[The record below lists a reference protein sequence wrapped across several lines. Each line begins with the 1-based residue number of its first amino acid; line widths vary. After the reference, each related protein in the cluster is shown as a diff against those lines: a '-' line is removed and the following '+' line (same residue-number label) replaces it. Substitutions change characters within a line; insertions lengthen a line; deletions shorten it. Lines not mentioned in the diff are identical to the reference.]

1 MRLVP
6 VEEYLRFVER
16 DEAVEVGGERVR
28 LAPIKVRRLE
38 PTEEELTDVSTTVW
52 SFPKRGTWGTHKGDY
67 RGNWPP
73 QMARAVILML
83 TKPGDTVVDPMVG
96 SGTTCIEA
104 KLLGRNC
111 VAVDIDYGAVMLT
124 HHRLYWLE
132 RAIEEM
138 GPPPPPDGSVEDV
151 LKARVEVYH
160 GDARNLNLISDSSVD
175 LVATH
180 PPYFNIIK
188 YGSRLDKANL
198 ARARKLSEYLA
209 MLGNIIREA
218 YRILK
223 PGAHLAI
230 LVGDTRKRKHYV
242 PITHHALRVI
252 LETGFILRE
261 EVIKIQHK
269 MKTTREVWRKARRDF
284 LLIYHEKLYI
294 VRKPVDEDDK
304 KRHRLSTA
312 TPP

>member
-6 VEEYLRFVER
+6 VEEYLRFIKR
-16 DEAVEVGGERVR
+16 GGDVEVGGERIR
-28 LAPIKVRRLE
+28 LEPIRVRRLE
-38 PTEEELTDVSTTVW
+38 PTDEELTDVSTTVW
-52 SFPKRGTWGTHKGDY
+52 SFPKRGSWGTHRGDY

-83 TKPGDTVVDPMVG
+83 TEPGDTVIDPMAG

-138 GPPPPPDGSVEDV
+138 GPPNPPDASAEDV
-151 LKARVEVYH
+151 AKAWVKVYH
-160 GDARNLNLISDSSVD
+160 GDARSLDLIRDSSID

-180 PPYFNIIK
+180 PPYFNIIR
-188 YGSRLDKANL
+188 YGSRLDGANL
-198 ARARKLSEYLA
+198 ARARKLSEYLG
-209 MLGNIIREA
+209 MLREVV
-218 YRILK
+218 REVFRVLK

-230 LVGDTRKRKHYV
+230 LVGDTRRRRHYV
-242 PITHHALRVI
+242 PITHHALRVM
-252 LETGFILRE
+252 LEEGFILRE

-269 MKTTREVWRKARRDF
+269 MKTTREVWRRARRDF

-294 VRKPVDEDDK
+294 LRKPMDEGDLR
-304 KRHRLSTA
+304 RHSFSTA
-312 TPP
+312 SPP